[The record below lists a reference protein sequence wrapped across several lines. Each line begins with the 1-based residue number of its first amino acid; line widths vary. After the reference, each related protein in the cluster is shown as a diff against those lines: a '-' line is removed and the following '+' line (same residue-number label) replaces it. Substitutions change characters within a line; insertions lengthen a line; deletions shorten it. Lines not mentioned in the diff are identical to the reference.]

1 MKKHRMFFFVKIFK
15 KKMII
20 KAILKD
26 FQAMAPF

>member
-1 MKKHRMFFFVKIFK
+1 MKKTPHVFLCKNIQ